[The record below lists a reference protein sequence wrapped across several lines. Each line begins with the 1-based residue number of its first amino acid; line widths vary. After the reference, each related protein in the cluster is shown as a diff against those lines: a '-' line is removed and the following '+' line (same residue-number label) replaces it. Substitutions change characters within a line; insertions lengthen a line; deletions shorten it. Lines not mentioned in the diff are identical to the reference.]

1 MGIQVTDL
9 QLLRDQLL
17 VRREKLGAAIAR
29 SQTAS
34 MVQLLEQVDNALERV
49 DTGDFGLCEHC
60 HGTVEASRLLADPLT
75 RVCLDCLLPSE
86 QRALEE
92 DLALAA
98 RIQDGLLPPRHM
110 NAAGWQVSYH
120 YEPARVVS
128 GDYCDLIPH
137 GNDLY
142 FMLGDVSGKGVAAS
156 MLMAN
161 LHATFRTLI
170 PTGLPLPELV
180 GRANRIFT
188 ESTLPSQY
196 ATLIVGR
203 ASACGAVEI
212 SNGGHLPPF
221 HVSRQGVSRLE
232 SASVPVGMFHD
243 QEFSSTRI
251 EFSPGDSLVVYTD
264 GFTETQGHGGAE
276 YGWQRLAG
284 LLQDHHGKSPRQ
296 VLEACVDDLAAFVGA
311 ARRIDDQT
319 LMVLNFAPITH

>member
-120 YEPARVVS
+120 RSEEHTSELQSHV
-128 GDYCDLIPH
+128 
-137 GNDLY
+137 
-142 FMLGDVSGKGVAAS
+142 
-156 MLMAN
+156 N
-161 LHATFRTLI
+161 L
-170 PTGLPLPELV
+170 V
-180 GRANRIFT
+180 
-188 ESTLPSQY
+188 
-196 ATLIVGR
+196 
-203 ASACGAVEI
+203 
-212 SNGGHLPPF
+212 
-221 HVSRQGVSRLE
+221 
-232 SASVPVGMFHD
+232 
-243 QEFSSTRI
+243 
-251 EFSPGDSLVVYTD
+251 
-264 GFTETQGHGGAE
+264 
-276 YGWQRLAG
+276 
-284 LLQDHHGKSPRQ
+284 
-296 VLEACVDDLAAFVGA
+296 
-311 ARRIDDQT
+311 
-319 LMVLNFAPITH
+319 